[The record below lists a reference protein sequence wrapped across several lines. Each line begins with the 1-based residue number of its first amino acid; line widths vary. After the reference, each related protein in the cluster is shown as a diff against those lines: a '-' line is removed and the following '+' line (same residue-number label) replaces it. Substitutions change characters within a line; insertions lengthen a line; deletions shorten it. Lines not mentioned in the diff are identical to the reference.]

1 MAVLKVFVEAVSTEP
16 DKDHCRPE
24 PGQERQGTEMGGVGG
39 Y

>member
-1 MAVLKVFVEAVSTEP
+1 MEAVSIEP
-16 DKDHCRPE
+16 DKDHFGPE